1 MQRIESMG
9 MLVVLGVVVFIAVIW
24 ALFFHAVRAP
34 SGGRHGWIVVLPLV
48 VAAAWLIEQLVV
60 AR

>member
-1 MQRIESMG
+1 
-9 MLVVLGVVVFIAVIW
+9 MLVVLGVVVFIALIW

>member
-1 MQRIESMG
+1 MG
-9 MLVVLGVVVFIAVIW
+9 MLVVLAVVAFIALVW

-34 SGGRHGWIVVLPLV
+34 RGSRHGWIVVLPLV
-48 VAAAWLIEQLVV
+48 VAAAWLIEQLIV